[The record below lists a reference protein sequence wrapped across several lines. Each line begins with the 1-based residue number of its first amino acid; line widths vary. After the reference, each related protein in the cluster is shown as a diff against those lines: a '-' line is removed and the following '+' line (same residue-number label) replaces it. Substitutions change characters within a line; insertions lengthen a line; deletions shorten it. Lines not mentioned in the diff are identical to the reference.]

1 MSPSTPFMSA
11 EDARTV
17 GGPLLRLHRAALGR
31 DPDAAGL
38 AALVAARHKGADL
51 LDLARVL
58 AGTAEFAAIHGPG
71 GAETPASS
79 AFAAQ
84 VARQAF
90 GSADD
95 PAAAALGASME
106 GLGRA
111 EALAGIAEAAPVR
124 ARSPLLPGLFPDVP
138 PDQPVA
144 YAFWIAAHDTM
155 PPDAASRIAPLSG
168 PRVSL
173 AMRSGDSEAEAVL
186 RSAASLQ
193 SQVHQDWELR
203 IACQLRSP
211 WPRRAIAAAAE
222 ADPRIVPIDLP
233 PTTPAIAALNH
244 ALAGC
249 TGGIVGLLEP
259 GDTLPP
265 TALHEALLAF
275 EPGVMLVFTDEDQA
289 DSAGHRTAPRFKP
302 DYGPDA
308 MQAANVIGQLALYRA
323 ELMRPL
329 VGLDPDAAP
338 HAAYDFA
345 CRAAC
350 LAGPARIRHV
360 PAVLCHRAA
369 PPPPD
374 PPAAPP
380 PAPPDP
386 PPLVTVIL
394 PTRDRADLLA
404 ASAWGVLRGTAYP
417 ALELIVVDNGSADP
431 AALALLAEIDADPRA
446 EVLPFPGAFNFP
458 AMNNAAAHR
467 ARGQV
472 LLLLNNDVELVDP
485 GWLGA
490 MVAHA
495 VRPDVGAVGARLLY
509 RDGSLQHG
517 GMALGPAGRATHLLR
532 GAPRDAPGYLGQLA
546 ATRDLSAVTAAC
558 LAMRADVWAQVG
570 GMDERLPVAW
580 NDVDL
585 CQRVRA
591 AGLRVIWTPHAVL
604 LHLEGETRGEDA
616 ADPARQARFLAD
628 QALYRETW
636 GPAAD
641 VDPFLNPNLFAGD
654 HQLMLAPPRRPRP
667 WHASAGQVASP
678 RQI

>member
-1 MSPSTPFMSA
+1 MSPSALGTTPFTSA
-11 EDARTV
+11 EDARVT

-38 AALVAARHKGADL
+38 ASLVAARRQGAGL

-58 AGTAEFAAIHGPG
+58 ADTMEFGAVHGPG
-71 GAETPASS
+71 DGQAPADA
-79 AFAAQ
+79 AFAARA
-84 VARQAF
+84 ARQAF
-90 GSADD
+90 GPDGD
-95 PAAAALGASME
+95 PAAAALGTAMQ

-111 EALAGIAEAAPVR
+111 EALVGIAEAAPVR

-138 PDQPVA
+138 PDDPVA
-144 YAFWIAAHDTM
+144 YAFWIDAYDTL
-155 PPDAASRIAPLSG
+155 PPGVASGVGLSPG

-173 AMRSGDSEAEAVL
+173 AMRAGDSEIEAVL

-193 SQVHQDWELR
+193 GQAHQHWELCL
-203 IACQLRSP
+203 ACQLRSP
-211 WPRRAIAAAAE
+211 WPRRAIAALAA
-222 ADPRIVPIDLP
+222 ADPRIVLADLP
-233 PTTPAIAALNH
+233 PTTPAADALNQ
-244 ALAGC
+244 ALALR
-249 TGGIVGLLEP
+249 TGAIVGLLEP

-265 TALHEALLAF
+265 TALYEALLAF
-275 EPGVMLVFTDEDQA
+275 APDVMLVFTDEDQA
-289 DSAGHRTAPRFKP
+289 DPAGNRKAPRFKP
-302 DYGPDA
+302 DYSPDA
-308 MQAANVIGQLALYRA
+308 MQAADVIGQLALYRA
-323 ELMRPL
+323 ELMDALGGLRPE
-329 VGLDPDAAP
+329 AAP
-338 HAAYDFA
+338 HAAYDLARRAGLRAGA
-345 CRAAC
+345 C
-350 LAGPARIRHV
+350 RIRHV

-374 PPAAPP
+374 PAAAPP

-386 PPLVTVIL
+386 LPLVTVVL
-394 PTRDRADLLA
+394 PSRDRADLLA
-404 ASAWGVLRGTAYP
+404 ASAWGVLRGTDYP
-417 ALELIVVDNGSADP
+417 ALELIVVDNASADP
-431 AALALLAEIDADPRA
+431 AALALLSEIGADPRA
-446 EVLPFPGAFNFP
+446 EVLAFPGAFNFS
-458 AMNNAAAHR
+458 AMNNAAARR
-467 ARGQV
+467 AKGQV
-472 LLLLNNDVELVDP
+472 LVLLNNDTELTDP
-485 GWLGA
+485 GWLRA

-517 GMALGPAGRATHLLR
+517 GMVLGPAGRATHVLR

-558 LAMRADVWAQVG
+558 LAMRAEVWAQVG
-570 GMDERLPVAW
+570 GMNERLPVAW

-636 GPAAD
+636 GNAAD
-641 VDPFLNPNLFAGD
+641 VDPFLNPNLIATD
-654 HQLMLAPPRRPRP
+654 HQLVLAPPRRPRLRP
-667 WHASAGQVASP
+667 
-678 RQI
+678 

>member
-1 MSPSTPFMSA
+1 
-11 EDARTV
+11 
-17 GGPLLRLHRAALGR
+17 
-31 DPDAAGL
+31 
-38 AALVAARHKGADL
+38 LVAARRKGADL

-71 GAETPASS
+71 GAEAPASP

-95 PAAAALGASME
+95 PAAAALGAAME

-144 YAFWIAAHDTM
+144 YAFWIAAYDTM
-155 PPDAASRIAPLSG
+155 PPDAASRIAPLPG
-168 PRVSL
+168 ARVSL
-173 AMRSGDSEAEAVL
+173 AMRAGDSEAEAVL
-186 RSAASLQ
+186 RSASSLQ
-193 SQVHQDWELR
+193 AQVHQNWELR

-211 WPRRAIAAAAE
+211 WPRRAIAAAA
-222 ADPRIVPIDLP
+222 ADPRIVPVDLP

-249 TGGIVGLLEP
+249 TGGVDGIVGLLEP

-275 EPGVMLVFTDEDQA
+275 EPDVMLVFTDEDQA
-289 DSAGHRTAPRFKP
+289 DPAGRRAAPRFKP
-302 DYGPDA
+302 DYSPDA

-323 ELMRPL
+323 ELVRPL

-338 HAAYDFA
+338 HEVYDFA
-345 CRAAC
+345 RRAAW

-369 PPPPD
+369 PPPPN
-374 PPAAPP
+374 PPAPPP

-404 ASAWGVLRGTAYP
+404 ASAWGVLRGTDYP
-417 ALELIVVDNGSADP
+417 ALELIVVDNGSVDP
-431 AALALLAEIDADPRA
+431 AALALLAEIGADPRA
-446 EVLPFPGAFNFP
+446 EMLPFPGAFNFP
-458 AMNNAAAHR
+458 AMNNAAARR

-517 GMALGPAGRATHLLR
+517 GMVLGPAGRATHLLR

-546 ATRDLSAVTAAC
+546 VTRDLSAVTAAC
-558 LAMRADVWAQVG
+558 LAVRADVWAQVG

-591 AGLRVIWTPHAVL
+591 AGLRVVWTPHAVL

-636 GPAAD
+636 GAAAAED
-641 VDPFLNPNLFAGD
+641 SFLNPNLFTGD
-654 HQLMLAPPRRPRP
+654 HQLMLAPPRRLRP
-667 WHASAGQVASP
+667 WHASAGQVASLAQVASP
-678 RQI
+678 GQI

>member
-1 MSPSTPFMSA
+1 MSPTKPGSTSFKSA
-11 EDARTV
+11 EDARVV

-38 AALVAARHKGADL
+38 TALVSAWRNGAL
-51 LDLARVL
+51 LSDLARVL
-58 AGTAEFAAIHGPG
+58 AGSAEFAALHGPG
-71 GAETPASS
+71 DADAPAEPG
-79 AFAAQ
+79 FAAR

-90 GSADD
+90 GPDGD
-95 PAAAALGASME
+95 PAAAFLAAAME

-111 EALAGIAEAAPVR
+111 EVLTGIAEAAPVR
-124 ARSPLLPGLFPDVP
+124 ARSPLLPGLFPEVP
-138 PDQPVA
+138 PDDPVA

-155 PPDAASRIAPLSG
+155 PADAASRITPLPG

-173 AMRSGDSEAEAVL
+173 VMRAGDSEIEAAL
-186 RSAASLQ
+186 RSAAALQ
-193 SQVHQDWELR
+193 AQVHRDWELHL
-203 IACQLRSP
+203 ACQLHSP
-211 WPRRAIAAAAE
+211 WPRRAIKALAE
-222 ADPRIVPIDLP
+222 ADGRIVLVDLP
-233 PTTPAIAALNH
+233 PATPVIAALNH

-265 TALHEALLAF
+265 TALHEAMLAF
-275 EPGVMLVFTDEDQA
+275 EPDVMLVFTDEDQA
-289 DSAGHRTAPRFKP
+289 DPAGRRFAPRFKP
-302 DYGPDA
+302 DCSPDA
-308 MQAANVIGQLALYRA
+308 MQAMDAIGQLALYRA
-323 ELMRPL
+323 ELL
-329 VGLDPDAAP
+329 STLGGLDPTAAP
-338 HAAYDFA
+338 HEAHDFRR
-345 CRAAC
+345 RAAL

-360 PAVLCHRAA
+360 PAVLCHCAA
-369 PPPPD
+369 PPPHPA
-374 PPAAPP
+374 AAPP
-380 PAPPDP
+380 SPTPPDP
-386 PPLVTVIL
+386 VPFVTVIL

-404 ASAWGVLRGTAYP
+404 TSAWGVLRGTDYSS
-417 ALELIVVDNGSADP
+417 LELIVVDNGSADP
-431 AALALLAEIDADPRA
+431 DALALLAEIAADPRA
-446 EVLPFPGAFNFP
+446 EVLPFPGAFNFS
-458 AMNNAAAHR
+458 AMNNAAARR

-472 LLLLNNDVELVDP
+472 LLLLNNDVELIEP
-485 GWLGA
+485 GWLRA

-495 VRPDVGAVGARLLY
+495 MRPDVGAVGARLLY

-558 LAMRADVWAQVG
+558 LAIRADIWAQVG
-570 GMDERLPVAW
+570 GMNERLPVAW

-628 QALYRETW
+628 QAHYRETW
-636 GPAAD
+636 GSAAD
-641 VDPFLNPNLFAGD
+641 VDPFLNPNLVATD
-654 HQLMLAPPRRPRP
+654 HQLVLAPPRCLRP
-667 WHASAGQVASP
+667 WQ
-678 RQI
+678 

>member
-1 MSPSTPFMSA
+1 
-11 EDARTV
+11 
-17 GGPLLRLHRAALGR
+17 
-31 DPDAAGL
+31 
-38 AALVAARHKGADL
+38 
-51 LDLARVL
+51 
-58 AGTAEFAAIHGPG
+58 
-71 GAETPASS
+71 
-79 AFAAQ
+79 
-84 VARQAF
+84 
-90 GSADD
+90 
-95 PAAAALGASME
+95 ME

-144 YAFWIAAHDTM
+144 YAFWIAAYDTM
-155 PPDAASRIAPLSG
+155 PPDAASRIAPLPG
-168 PRVSL
+168 ARVSL
-173 AMRSGDSEAEAVL
+173 AMRAGDSEAEAVL
-186 RSAASLQ
+186 RSASSLQ
-193 SQVHQDWELR
+193 AQVHQNWELR

-211 WPRRAIAAAAE
+211 WPRRAIAAAA
-222 ADPRIVPIDLP
+222 ADPRIVPVDLP

-249 TGGIVGLLEP
+249 TGGVDGIVGLLEP

-275 EPGVMLVFTDEDQA
+275 EPDVMLVFTDEDQA
-289 DSAGHRTAPRFKP
+289 DPAGRRAAPRFKP
-302 DYGPDA
+302 DYSPDA

-323 ELMRPL
+323 ELVRPL

-338 HAAYDFA
+338 HEVYDFA
-345 CRAAC
+345 RRAAW

-369 PPPPD
+369 PPPPN
-374 PPAAPP
+374 PPAPPP

-404 ASAWGVLRGTAYP
+404 ASAWGVLRGTDYP
-417 ALELIVVDNGSADP
+417 ALELIVVDNGSVDP
-431 AALALLAEIDADPRA
+431 AALALLAEIGADPRA
-446 EVLPFPGAFNFP
+446 EMLPFPGAFNFP
-458 AMNNAAAHR
+458 AMNNAAARR

-517 GMALGPAGRATHLLR
+517 GMVLGPAGRATHLLR

-546 ATRDLSAVTAAC
+546 VTRDLSAVTAAC
-558 LAMRADVWAQVG
+558 LAVRADVWAQVG

-591 AGLRVIWTPHAVL
+591 AGLRVVWTPHAVL

-636 GPAAD
+636 GAAAAED
-641 VDPFLNPNLFAGD
+641 SFLNPNLFTGD
-654 HQLMLAPPRRPRP
+654 HQLMLAPPRRLRP
-667 WHASAGQVASP
+667 WHASAGQVASLAQVASP
-678 RQI
+678 GQI